1 MGEGR
6 TEGRAAAGRRG
17 GHGDCRAGRRARR
30 ATGGGRALRRAGWVG
45 RAGRAGRVGRAGMV
59 RMMRGGA
66 GLLALAPLR
75 EYGVDLVN
83 EDDGGLLGARDAE
96 ERAHELLALAY
107 MGKG

>member
-1 MGEGR
+1 
-6 TEGRAAAGRRG
+6 
-17 GHGDCRAGRRARR
+17 
-30 ATGGGRALRRAGWVG
+30 
-45 RAGRAGRVGRAGMV
+45 MV